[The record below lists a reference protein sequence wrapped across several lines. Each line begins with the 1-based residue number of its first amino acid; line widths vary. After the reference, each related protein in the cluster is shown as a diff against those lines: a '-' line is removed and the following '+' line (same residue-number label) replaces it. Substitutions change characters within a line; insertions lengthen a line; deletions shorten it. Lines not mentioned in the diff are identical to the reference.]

1 MKSSA
6 MSKYFSPSEFK
17 RCVPSCS
24 IEDMD
29 GGFLA
34 LLDKVREKAGIPLVL
49 NCAYRS
55 REWDIAKGRS
65 GNSAHTRGKAV
76 DIRCNS
82 SATRFKIVKAAM
94 ECGIVRIGIGK
105 SFVHLDNDSS
115 LTQNV
120 IFDYY

>member
-1 MKSSA
+1 

-17 RCVPSCS
+17 KCVPSCS

-34 LLDKVREKAGIPLVL
+34 LLDKVREKAGIPIVL

-55 REWDIAKGRS
+55 REWDKSKGRS

-76 DIRCNS
+76 DIRCNTS
-82 SATRFKIVKAAM
+82 ENRYKIIKAALSVASAVSGLGAILSTWITM
-94 ECGIVRIGIGK
+94 A
-105 SFVHLDNDSS
+105 LS
-115 LTQNV
+115 LRT
-120 IFDYY
+120 